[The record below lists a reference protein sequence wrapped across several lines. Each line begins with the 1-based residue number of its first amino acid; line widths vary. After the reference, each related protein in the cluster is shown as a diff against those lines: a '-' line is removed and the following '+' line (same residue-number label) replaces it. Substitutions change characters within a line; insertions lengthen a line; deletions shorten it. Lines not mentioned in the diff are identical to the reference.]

1 MVGGAV
7 ASVLAVMVRG
17 RISGGDDDSYR
28 EGGGKVGGRSN

>member
-7 ASVLAVMVRG
+7 ASVLAAVVGG
-17 RISGGDDDSYR
+17 RISVGDDDSYR